1 MYCEQCGE
9 ELTDG
14 ADYCGSCG
22 IDLDTTLNRSDD
34 KETSDDVSHTV
45 EHNNSS
51 KKWNPKYPI
60 TSVFVATLILW
71 ASLVS
76 GRVSDMLLL
85 GIPAILI
92 IPRVRRY
99 VVVIVNE
106 RFGVN
111 LASRISKVV
120 TFILY
125 TLLTIVSVMLMI
137 GGAVNDPQMSA
148 WAGFLSILIAYVI
161 AIIIVSVIRVSRK
174 LRN

>member
-22 IDLDTTLNRSDD
+22 TSLDTTLNRSDD
-34 KETSDDVSHTV
+34 KVTSDDVSHT
-45 EHNNSS
+45 EEQETSS
-51 KKWNPKYPI
+51 NKWNPKYPI
-60 TSVFVATLILW
+60 TSVFVAILILRT
-71 ASLVS
+71 SLVS

-99 VVVIVNE
+99 VVILVNE

-120 TFILY
+120 IGVLY
-125 TLLTIVSVMLMI
+125 TLLTIIAVMSTI
-137 GGAVNDPQMSA
+137 GEGINDPQGSVGISVLM
-148 WAGFLSILIAYVI
+148 ILIAYVI
-161 AIIIVSVIRVSRK
+161 AIVMVSAVRMNRK
-174 LRN
+174 LRG

>member
-22 IDLDTTLNRSDD
+22 IRLDTTLNQSDD
-34 KETSDDVSHTV
+34 KESSDDVSHT
-45 EHNNSS
+45 EEQDTSS
-51 KKWNPKYPI
+51 EKWNPKYPI
-60 TSVFVATLILW
+60 TSVFVAILILRTG
-71 ASLVS
+71 LVS

-92 IPRVRRY
+92 IPRVRQY
-99 VVVIVNE
+99 VVILVNE

-120 TFILY
+120 TGVLY
-125 TLLTIVSVMLMI
+125 TLLTITSVMLTI
-137 GGAVNDPQMSA
+137 GEAINDPQGSVGTGVFMV
-148 WAGFLSILIAYVI
+148 LIAYII
-161 AIIIVSVIRVSRK
+161 AILMVSAVRISRK
-174 LRN
+174 LRA